1 MKTFIL
7 VILAL
12 VFINSIFSIIPVMY
26 PTVGTMAYM
35 PYQAWYNLLVVF
47 MLVLDKYKA
56 TYLWD
61 QMEEAK
67 SSPNLGAFGGVEDD
81 VKNVSKEKDKQQ
93 VENDEVLKVSE
104 AED

>member
-1 MKTFIL
+1 MKKFIL

-12 VFINSIFSIIPVMY
+12 VFINSVFSIIPIMY
-26 PTVGTMAYM
+26 PTLGTMAYM

-67 SSPNLGAFGGVEDD
+67 SSPNLGAIGGVEED
-81 VKNVSKEKDKQQ
+81 VNTAVKK
-93 VENDEVLKVSE
+93 VEEE
-104 AED
+104 EE